1 MVKKLFSIGVAG
13 IMGLCLFCGCRHN
26 FIKLQEE
33 EKSDMIILTNW
44 FFTSGVPN
52 NMIEV
57 NGESDSIFEISI
69 SSGKLWNYTDQT
81 YQQVSK
87 IKSEESVRWEFE
99 RPENTYVDI
108 IEWLNDNVIGYSV
121 IEILFRDDRGE
132 EYQAMVKKSVRFSK
146 SNGEYLNVTKD
157 QVQDLIDQCKK

>member
-1 MVKKLFSIGVAG
+1 MKKLLSIGVAVT
-13 IMGLCLFCGCRHN
+13 MGLCLFCGCRHN

-52 NMIEV
+52 NLIEV
-57 NGESDSIFEISI
+57 NGELDSIFEISI
-69 SSGKLWNYTDQT
+69 SSGKLWNYSDQT
-81 YQQVSK
+81 YQHISK
-87 IKSEESVRWEFE
+87 IKSGESVRWEFE
-99 RPENTYVDI
+99 RPENAYVDI
-108 IEWLNDNVIGYSV
+108 IEWLSDNVIGYSV
-121 IEILFRDDRGE
+121 IEIIFRDDRGE

-146 SNGEYLNVTKD
+146 SNGEYVNVTKD